1 MKNLT
6 LRKNIPTLDFKESKL
21 SRKDINTINKFKSL
35 VINDGDNG
43 LREISK
49 ILKEKSLNSFKVTKS
64 EFKKADKLLND
75 DVKNAILIAYA
86 NIKKYH
92 EKQLEGLSIKDIE
105 TTKGVKLWSEFKPID
120 VIGLYIPG
128 GTAPLFS
135 SFLMQAIPA
144 IIAGCN
150 NIVVCTPPN
159 KNGNID
165 PAILWVADLL
175 NIKNIFKVGGS
186 QAIFAMA
193 YGTKSIPK
201 CLKIFGPG
209 NQYVTEAK
217 MLVSKDISID
227 MPAGPSEVYVV
238 SNDENKLDIIASDL
252 LSQLEHSKDAK
263 AVLISQ
269 NKSLIKNISNEIN
282 IQNNALNRQE
292 ILKSSINN
300 IYLVNASSDQQVIDF
315 ININAPEH
323 LILLDNDFS
332 KIAPY
337 INNAGSV
344 FCGNYSP
351 ESFGDYASGS
361 NHTLPTS
368 GAAKTYSGLSVKDFG
383 KIITFQTAT
392 AEGFMNLAP
401 AVKILAEAEN
411 LDAHA
416 KAVDIR
422 EKYAIQDTYQ
432 KPRTSFIKRT
442 TNETSIF
449 INLNIDGT
457 GNYNVDTGLKYFDH
471 MLEQFAKHGSFDI
484 TINSIG
490 DLEIDEHHTIED
502 VAIALGD
509 AFKQALGERKNI
521 ERYSS
526 NESLVMDE
534 TISNVSI
541 DMSSRNLLKMK
552 TSKLREYVGD
562 FPTEMFEH
570 FFISFVNTLSF
581 TCHIDTKGTNSHH
594 IVEAT
599 FKSFTRAL
607 STALIQ
613 NNKNIAS
620 TKGML

>member
-6 LRKNIPTLDFKESKL
+6 LRKNIPTLDFEESKL
-21 SRKDINTINKFKSL
+21 SKKDKNTINKFKSL
-35 VINDGDNG
+35 VINNGDDG

-49 ILKEKSLNSFKVTKS
+49 ILNEKSLNSFKVTKS
-64 EFKKADKLLND
+64 EFKKADNLLND
-75 DVKNAILIAYA
+75 DIKNAILIAYA

-92 EKQLEGLSIKDIE
+92 EKQLEGLSIKNIE
-105 TTKGVKLWSEFKPID
+105 TTKGIKLWSEFKPID
-120 VIGLYIPG
+120 VVGLYIPG

-159 KNGNID
+159 KSGNID
-165 PAILWVADLL
+165 PAILWVASLL
-175 NIKNIFKVGGS
+175 NIKSIYKVGGS

-217 MLVSKDISID
+217 MLVSKDVSID

-269 NKSLIKNISNEIN
+269 NKYVIKNISNEIN
-282 IQNNALNRQE
+282 LQNNSLSRQE
-292 ILKSSINN
+292 ILQSSINN
-300 IYLVNASSDQQVIDF
+300 IYLVDASSDQKVIDF

-323 LILLDNDFS
+323 LILLDSDFS

-416 KAVDIR
+416 RAVDIR

-502 VAIALGD
+502 VAIALGN

-607 STALIQ
+607 SAALIQ